1 MGWNNSLDNPRVTCG
16 VRRFLLFANILVC
29 ARLFAQESKT
39 SGFADLFRKPPKP
52 TRRLGARSRCFCCL
66 DPIPPTEGGG
76 RENQPLGW
84 VKPRPTP
91 LPDQAATAAHTS
103 SLVSD
108 HTRVSHVHARPHCP
122 TTPLAMVLAQ
132 SIVRARTRARG
143 MGGQKRAGKIQRTPL
158 WKRWRGTWATVPRF
172 ARGGRQGA
180 SPRSTGFCATWDC
193 ISSSSNSSSSSSSL
207 PSLSSTHYGE
217 P

>member
-103 SLVSD
+103 SLVSN
-108 HTRVSHVHARPHCP
+108 HTRVSHAHARPHCP
-122 TTPLAMVLAQ
+122 TAPLAMVLAQ

-143 MGGQKRAGKIQRTPL
+143 MGGLVRRTRGKNSKDAFVETLERNL
-158 WKRWRGTWATVPRF
+158 GDGSAFCERGKT
-172 ARGGRQGA
+172 GGKYQE
-180 SPRSTGFCATWDC
+180 SMTSTTTEDF
-193 ISSSSNSSSSSSSL
+193 IV
-207 PSLSSTHYGE
+207 
-217 P
+217 